1 MIVPFALTRAG
12 GGSPERATAGSA
24 GFDIRSAEDFELFPG
39 MWAAVKTGLHVA
51 IPDDHVGLICPRSG
65 LAYKHGVTVLN
76 TPGVIDSDYRGEI
89 KVLLIN
95 HGDDVFH
102 VERGMRI
109 AQMLIMKVEA
119 PSLSEIDLIK
129 NLGSTERGEGG
140 FGSTGTA

>member
-1 MIVPFALTRAG
+1 MILPFALTRAEAG
-12 GGSPERATAGSA
+12 APERATAGAA
-24 GFDIRSAEDFELFPG
+24 GFDLRSAEDVELFPG

-51 IPDDHVGLICPRSG
+51 IPDSHAGLICPRSG
-65 LAYKHGVTVLN
+65 LAFKHGVTVLN

-102 VERGMRI
+102 VEPGMRI
-109 AQMLIMKVEA
+109 AQMLIVKVEA
-119 PSLSEIDLIK
+119 PSMSEINLIE